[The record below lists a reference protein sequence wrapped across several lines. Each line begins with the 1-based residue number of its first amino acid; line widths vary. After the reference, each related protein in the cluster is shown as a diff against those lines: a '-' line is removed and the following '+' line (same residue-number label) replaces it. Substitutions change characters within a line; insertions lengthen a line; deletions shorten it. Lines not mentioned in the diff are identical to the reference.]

1 MEEQISWDTDME
13 CFCRFVFQKYRELLI
28 KTSNRIV

>member
-1 MEEQISWDTDME
+1 MEEQINWDTDME
-13 CFCRFVFQKYRELLI
+13 CYRFVFQKYRELLI